1 MLLPCDTPQPASI
14 QQYETALAD
23 EEAIRTH
30 IYAAWTPYIDRGS
43 DKIYFYNKFLQVAAW
58 SLPPNEKPDEAG
70 MLAREAEARL
80 RKELQ
85 EEDTVRQALERAWT
99 PYTDKASGHTYYHNK
114 ISRRTQWHDP
124 LSEMPDET
132 RALPATG
139 EARLAVEATDRSPPE
154 ETPDRRVR
162 VLDVHTSLLVPPQL
176 DSHTSLLVPPEAIG
190 DDARQAVLESAPE
203 PASSSAMRE
212 RVVRAECSS
221 PRAGTSPMV
230 CSLLWPKQNT
240 QQQSEAS
247 AHRPARD
254 DGFSYTYSEYGPA
267 TDSGFTEHSEHR
279 PAMPPDSEDPATIY
293 EEDSEADKWI
303 VGCQVHK
310 GESGDAA
317 IWPTYRMRDKAEG
330 TWWRPQAVPI
340 HRAKWLYEYAVQQW
354 QLRNPEEAA
363 QVGADG
369 IQPIV

>member
-23 EEAIRTH
+23 EEAIRTK

-58 SLPPNEKPDEAG
+58 NLPPNGKPDEAG

-85 EEDTVRQALERAWT
+85 EDESVRQALKRAWT
-99 PYTDKASGHTYYHNK
+99 PYTDKASGQVYYHNK
-114 ISRRTQWHDP
+114 ISRRSQWDVP
-124 LSEMPDET
+124 LSEMLDEP

-190 DDARQAVLESAPE
+190 DDARQAVPESAPE

-240 QQQSEAS
+240 QQQSEVS
-247 AHRPARD
+247 AHRPAS
-254 DGFSYTYSEYGPA
+254 DGGFTEHSEYRPA

-279 PAMPPDSEDPATIY
+279 PAMPPDSEDPPTIY

-303 VGCQVHK
+303 VGCGVHE
-310 GESGDAA
+310 GE
-317 IWPTYRMRDKAEG
+317 IWPTYRMRDKAEV

-363 QVGADG
+363 QVGAGG
-369 IQPIV
+369 IQRSFT

>member
-1 MLLPCDTPQPASI
+1 
-14 QQYETALAD
+14 
-23 EEAIRTH
+23 
-30 IYAAWTPYIDRGS
+30 
-43 DKIYFYNKFLQVAAW
+43 
-58 SLPPNEKPDEAG
+58 
-70 MLAREAEARL
+70 
-80 RKELQ
+80 
-85 EEDTVRQALERAWT
+85 
-99 PYTDKASGHTYYHNK
+99 
-114 ISRRTQWHDP
+114 
-124 LSEMPDET
+124 MPDEPEV
-132 RALPATG
+132 LLATG
-139 EARLAVEATDRSPPE
+139 EARLAVEATDRCPPE
-154 ETPDRRVR
+154 ATLHQRE
-162 VLDVHTSLLVPPQL
+162 LDA
-176 DSHTSLLVPPEAIG
+176 HTSLLVPPEAIG
-190 DDARQAVLESAPE
+190 DDARQAVPESAPE

-247 AHRPARD
+247 AHRPAS
-254 DGFSYTYSEYGPA
+254 DGGFTEHSEYAPA

-303 VGCQVHK
+303 VGCCVHK